1 MSSTKQYVKHII
13 SFLFGL
19 CILGVMIHY
28 GDVDHFLLLIS
39 TMSKKIFVFA
49 IFIYSI
55 SWVLRVFRLQYIT
68 AHFKANIKL
77 KDLFLL
83 HISSY
88 ALNVLLPAKIGDIAN
103 VLYLKLYG
111 MKIEE
116 SLASI
121 VFTRILDLIAA
132 GVFAMSFIFIGFKVP
147 IINKYASL
155 LIGGCLILF
164 MGLISFK
171 KMSLFSRILNIIENK
186 IALKFTK
193 SFIAIGKGMHVGLIN
208 LFSSPLLLGKSVLLS
223 LLIWF
228 FEIFTLYFIAL
239 SMNIS
244 VPILFMIFGV
254 ALANIA
260 KIVPATP
267 GGIGLYEGII
277 VAVFSAANVGYNNAL
292 AIAVLEH
299 LAKNL
304 YILLI
309 GVPAT
314 SMIGFDTTKFL
325 KSDLKNL

>member
-19 CILGVMIHY
+19 SILGAMIHY
-28 GDVDHFLLLIS
+28 GNIDHFFLLIS
-39 TMSKKIFVFA
+39 TMSKRIFVFA

-68 AHFKANIKL
+68 AHFRANIKL

-155 LIGGCLILF
+155 LIGSCLVLF
-164 MGLISFK
+164 IGIISFK
-171 KMSLFSRILNIIENK
+171 KISMFSGILNIIENK
-186 IALKFTK
+186 ITLKFTK

-239 SMNIS
+239 SMNIP

-277 VAVFSAANVGYNNAL
+277 VAVFSAANVGYNDAL
-292 AIAVLEH
+292 AIAVLDH
-299 LAKNL
+299 LVKNL

-314 SMIGFDTTKFL
+314 STIGFDTAKFL
-325 KSDLKNL
+325 KRDLNNL

>member
-1 MSSTKQYVKHII
+1 
-13 SFLFGL
+13 
-19 CILGVMIHY
+19 
-28 GDVDHFLLLIS
+28 
-39 TMSKKIFVFA
+39 
-49 IFIYSI
+49 
-55 SWVLRVFRLQYIT
+55 
-68 AHFKANIKL
+68 
-77 KDLFLL
+77 
-83 HISSY
+83 
-88 ALNVLLPAKIGDIAN
+88 
-103 VLYLKLYG
+103 
-111 MKIEE
+111 
-116 SLASI
+116 
-121 VFTRILDLIAA
+121 
-132 GVFAMSFIFIGFKVP
+132 MSFIFIGFKVP

>member
-1 MSSTKQYVKHII
+1 
-13 SFLFGL
+13 
-19 CILGVMIHY
+19 
-28 GDVDHFLLLIS
+28 
-39 TMSKKIFVFA
+39 MSKKIFVFA

-116 SLASI
+116 SLSSI

-228 FEIFTLYFIAL
+228 FDIFTLYFIAL

>member
-19 CILGVMIHY
+19 CILGTMIHY
-28 GDVDHFLLLIS
+28 GNIDHFLLLIS
-39 TMSKKIFVFA
+39 TMSKKIFALA

-55 SWVLRVFRLQYIT
+55 SWVLRVFRLQYVT

-116 SLASI
+116 SLSSI

-147 IINKYASL
+147 TINKYASM
-155 LIGGCLILF
+155 LIGGCLIFF
-164 MGLISFK
+164 MGLIFFK
-171 KMSLFSRILNIIENK
+171 KISLFSRILNIIENSTT
-186 IALKFTK
+186 LKFTK
-193 SFIAIGKGMHVGLIN
+193 SFIVIGKGMHVGLID
-208 LFSSPLLLGKSVLLS
+208 LFSSFLLLSKSVLLS

-277 VAVFSAANVGYNNAL
+277 VAVFSAADVGYNDAL
-292 AIAVLEH
+292 VIAVLDH
-299 LAKNL
+299 LVKNL
-304 YILLI
+304 YIILI

-314 SMIGFDTTKFL
+314 SMIGFDTVRFIKT
-325 KSDLKNL
+325 DLNNL

>member
-1 MSSTKQYVKHII
+1 MSSTKQYIKHII
-13 SFLFGL
+13 SFVFGL
-19 CILGVMIHY
+19 FILAAMIYY
-28 GDVDHFLLLIS
+28 GDINNFVFLIS
-39 TMSKKIFVFA
+39 NMSRKIFVIAVFV
-49 IFIYSI
+49 YSA
-55 SWVLRVFRLQYIT
+55 SWILRVFRLKYVT
-68 AHFKANIKL
+68 AHFAAEIKL
-77 KDLFLL
+77 KELFLL

-147 IINKYASL
+147 IINKYASV

-164 MGLISFK
+164 IGMISFK
-171 KMSLFSRILNIIENK
+171 KMSMLSRILNIIEK
-186 IALKFTK
+186 TITLKFTK
-193 SFIAIGKGMHVGLIN
+193 SFIAIGKGMHVGLIS
-208 LFSSPLLLGKSVLLS
+208 LFATRKLLGKSVLLS
-223 LLIWF
+223 LLIWLL
-228 FEIFTLYFIAL
+228 EIFTLYFIAL

-244 VPILFMIFGV
+244 VPIFFMIFGV

-260 KIVPATP
+260 KIIPATP

-277 VAVFSAANVGYNNAL
+277 VAVFSAANVAYNDAL
-292 AIAVLEH
+292 AIAVLDH
-299 LAKNL
+299 LVKNL

-309 GVPAT
+309 GMPAT
-314 SMIGFDTTKFL
+314 SMIGFDTVKFL